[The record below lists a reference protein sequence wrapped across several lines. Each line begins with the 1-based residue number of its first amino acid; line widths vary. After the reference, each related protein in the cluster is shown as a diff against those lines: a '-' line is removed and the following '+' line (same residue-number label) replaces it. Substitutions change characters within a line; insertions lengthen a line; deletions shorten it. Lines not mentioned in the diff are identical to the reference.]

1 MPRSTY
7 VMCLGASG
15 GNLVTN
21 TQSLVLGI
29 TMKAYRP
36 QITPPL
42 ARFVTLSVCFLF
54 CTPRCHADG
63 I

>member
-1 MPRSTY
+1 
-7 VMCLGASG
+7 MCLGASG